1 MPWNQEG
8 KPIKMQ
14 PVQVNIPINH
24 YHSSNIKKQDGLIL
38 LLQILKTKLAKTAYF
53 LRGSAYKCI
62 CPVASHCLQSTWKKL
77 GINLIMSFLKSG
89 FLIGKSSV
97 LLPMHEDHGV
107 LFFGELLSSIF
118 ICAHILQHN
127 MPWRSLDKLL

>member
-1 MPWNQEG
+1 
-8 KPIKMQ
+8 
-14 PVQVNIPINH
+14 
-24 YHSSNIKKQDGLIL
+24 
-38 LLQILKTKLAKTAYF
+38 
-53 LRGSAYKCI
+53 
-62 CPVASHCLQSTWKKL
+62 
-77 GINLIMSFLKSG
+77 MSFLKSG
-89 FLIGKSSV
+89 FLLGKSSV